1 MPNDLLQVGSAAGG
15 GGILGVFM
23 SWIGFKSRMDRIER
37 AIESMTD
44 KVVFKDLCDSKFS
57 NLQGQLSK
65 VDTKLDDILNEVKDI
80 SR

>member
-23 SWIGFKSRMDRIER
+23 SWIGFRSRMDRIER

>member
-23 SWIGFKSRMDRIER
+23 SWIGFKSRMDRIEH

>member
-23 SWIGFKSRMDRIER
+23 SWLGFKSRMDRIER